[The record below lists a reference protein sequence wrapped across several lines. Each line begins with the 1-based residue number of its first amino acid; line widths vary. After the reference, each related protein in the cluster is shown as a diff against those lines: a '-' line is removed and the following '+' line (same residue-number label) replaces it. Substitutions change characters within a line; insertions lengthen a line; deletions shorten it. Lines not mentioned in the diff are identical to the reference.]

1 MQSIVSAGLPVI
13 ATPTWVTQ
21 LTYIHVYIYIY
32 IYKLGHTRKRRSQY
46 IADNIYLN
54 DNKCNTL
61 AEDGDIK
68 KRWSGYYSQILN
80 ETNRKSNY
88 CTREK
93 LKEKYLR
100 YP

>member
-1 MQSIVSAGLPVI
+1 M
-13 ATPTWVTQ
+13 
-21 LTYIHVYIYIY
+21 
-32 IYKLGHTRKRRSQY
+32 KRRPQY
-46 IADNIYLN
+46 ITDNIYLN

-68 KRWSGYYSQILN
+68 KIWSGYYSQMLN

-88 CTREK
+88 TREK

>member
-1 MQSIVSAGLPVI
+1 MFVDICQNLAKNIEPPSENVTVENYQGNCNTQSIE
-13 ATPTWVTQ
+13 
-21 LTYIHVYIYIY
+21 
-32 IYKLGHTRKRRSQY
+32 
-46 IADNIYLN
+46 NIYLN

-68 KRWSGYYSQILN
+68 KIWSGYYSQMLN
-80 ETNRKSNY
+80 KTNRKSNY
-88 CTREK
+88 TVARK